1 MKINLN
7 TIEKNPTSLRN
18 KKISLSISTKST
30 QSCTYLKILQSAKK
44 RNKDQK
50 IRAKRKAPLNK
61 ASPDNHV
68 KFMPGSARPSSELVR
83 ILQVFGV
90 NWYA

>member
-1 MKINLN
+1 MHIP
-7 TIEKNPTSLRN
+7 KN
-18 KKISLSISTKST
+18 STK
-30 QSCTYLKILQSAKK
+30 CKK

-50 IRAKRKAPLNK
+50 IRAKRKASLNK

-68 KFMPGSARPSSELVR
+68 KFMPGSARLSSELVR

-90 NWYA
+90 NWYACLIVITILP

>member
-1 MKINLN
+1 MHIP
-7 TIEKNPTSLRN
+7 KN
-18 KKISLSISTKST
+18 STK
-30 QSCTYLKILQSAKK
+30 CKK

-50 IRAKRKAPLNK
+50 IRVKRKAPLNK

-68 KFMPGSARPSSELVR
+68 KFMPGSARLSSELVR

-90 NWYA
+90 NWYACLIVITILP

>member
-1 MKINLN
+1 MHIP
-7 TIEKNPTSLRN
+7 KN
-18 KKISLSISTKST
+18 STK
-30 QSCTYLKILQSAKK
+30 CKK

-68 KFMPGSARPSSELVR
+68 KFMPGSARLSSELVR

-90 NWYA
+90 NWYACLIVITILP